1 MDAFV
6 TELMRRSPLATAV
19 LDVCDYVF
27 DRQLL
32 EEVWQGHRGKCYDD
46 KLLFPDFL
54 RLMRDALTRH
64 GGSAHQL
71 FVHLESRDAAP
82 VDESNFYRK
91 LARMPVAL
99 SRALLRQCTQ
109 RLLPLMPATG
119 TTTLPACFDDYQV
132 IVADGKAIKNVAK
145 RLAPTRGYVGKLLGA
160 KALVAMDLRSGM
172 AVAMNDTLDGMANE
186 VPLVPG
192 LMPQLH
198 QLGGERP
205 ILSVWDR
212 QFDDPA
218 TMRLMSGRDG
228 DAFVVRMK
236 HKNMPF
242 AAESA
247 VKTRDDKGRE
257 VVDEI
262 GTLSSGKK
270 AMRVRRV
277 TLKRDAK
284 AGEDDV
290 VLLTN
295 LTDRTR
301 FAADDLLALY
311 QKRWGIEQVF
321 QQVTETFCLSHL
333 IGCQPKAVLLQLAFC
348 LLLYNVMQ
356 LVKAYVAQDGKV
368 RPAVVSMHYL
378 FDDARTE
385 LKAWAYHTQ
394 GQWPSTRRDAAALR
408 DRLRQLLTGS
418 WNAKRYTKASD
429 KNPRARPQDDKKKWL
444 SGGHTSVQRAIE
456 GKAKVVK
463 RKKVV
468 TRDKVMPIG

>member
-6 TELMRRSPLATAV
+6 VELMRRSPLATAV
-19 LDVCDYVF
+19 LDVCDYTF
-27 DRQLL
+27 DRQML
-32 EEVWQGHRGKCYDD
+32 EEIWQSHRGRCYDD

-99 SRALLRQCTQ
+99 SRALLQRCTR
-109 RLLPLMPATG
+109 RLSPLMPAAAAA
-119 TTTLPACFDDYQV
+119 TLPACFDDYQV

-198 QLGGERP
+198 QLAGARP

-218 TMRLMSGRDG
+218 TMRLLSGRGGDG
-228 DAFVVRMK
+228 FVVRMK

-247 VKTRDDKGRE
+247 VRTRDPRGRDVLDE
-257 VVDEI
+257 VGVL
-262 GTLSSGKK
+262 GSGKK

-277 TLKRDAK
+277 TLRRDAK

-301 FAADDLLALY
+301 FAADDLLGLY

-321 QQVTETFCLSHL
+321 QQVTETFSLSHL

-356 LVKAYVAQDGKV
+356 LVKAYVAQDGQV

-385 LKAWAYHTQ
+385 LKAWAYHTR
-394 GQWPSTRRDAAALR
+394 GQWPSTQRDTATLR
-408 DRLRQLLTGS
+408 DHLAQLLAGS
-418 WNAKRYTKASD
+418 WNPKRYTKASD
-429 KNPRARPQDDKKKWL
+429 KRPRASPPDKRKWL

-456 GKAKVVK
+456 GTAKVVK
-463 RKKVV
+463 RQKVV